1 MLTMNNRII
10 LDNRLMQLTL
20 ERFSH
25 QLIENYGDF
34 SNTAIIGVQ
43 PRGVLLS
50 DKIYQNLIKL
60 TDHKIEYGKLD
71 ITFYRDDFRSK
82 GKHLEAQTTEIDF
95 SLDGKRIILID
106 DVLYTG
112 RTIRAALDALLAHGR
127 PSEVKLLTLINRRFS
142 RELPIQSDF
151 IGKTVDTQ
159 LGEVVSVE
167 WDHQELGS
175 CVILLKEKI

>member
-1 MLTMNNRII
+1 MNNRII

-25 QLIENYGDF
+25 QLLENYGDF
-34 SNTAIIGVQ
+34 SDAAIIGVQ

-50 DKIYQNLIKL
+50 DKIVGHLQSWV
-60 TDHKIEYGKLD
+60 DHPFHYGKLD

-82 GKHLEAQTTEIDF
+82 GKQLEAKETDITF
-95 SLDGKRIILID
+95 SIEGKKIILID

-127 PSEVKLLTLINRRFS
+127 PSEVKLLTLINRRFN
-142 RELPIQSDF
+142 RELPIQPDF
-151 IGKTVDTQ
+151 IGRTVDTQ
-159 LGEVVSVE
+159 MGETVSVV
-167 WDHQELGS
+167 WGDAVQGN
-175 CVILLKEKI
+175 CVILQKENL

>member
-1 MLTMNNRII
+1 
-10 LDNRLMQLTL
+10 MQLTL

-25 QLIENYGDF
+25 QLLENYGDF

-60 TDHKIEYGKLD
+60 TDHKIQYGKLD

-82 GKHLEAQTTEIDF
+82 GKHLEAQETDIDF
-95 SLDGKRIILID
+95 SLEGKRIILID

-151 IGKTVDTQ
+151 TGKTVDTQ

-167 WDHQELGS
+167 WNHEELGS